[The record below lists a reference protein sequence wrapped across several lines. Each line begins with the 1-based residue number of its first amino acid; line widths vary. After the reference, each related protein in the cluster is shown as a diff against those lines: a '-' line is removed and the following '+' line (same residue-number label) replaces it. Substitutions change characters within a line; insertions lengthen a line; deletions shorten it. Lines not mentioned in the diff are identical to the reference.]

1 MTTAMIRV
9 LLVSWCLI
17 ACFIYWLFRSFM
29 LTIDLSNLFSH
40 SDNIFQTKAILA
52 GKWNLVT
59 LSSKMPQTIGGTMA
73 THGPRWT
80 SWTALKRLLTVMGI
94 ATKSA
99 DMSRIITMDLERKI
113 TAEKKRVWNSRRNVI
128 SLPFFPRIGTVRQ
141 GLWPPSY
148 FQGYKSFILHNCW
161 CISCVNFFM
170 IMHKREGVF
179 FCSILH
185 LEWIH

>member
-1 MTTAMIRV
+1 
-9 LLVSWCLI
+9 
-17 ACFIYWLFRSFM
+17 M
-29 LTIDLSNLFSH
+29 LTIDLSHIPLLSFRRYFFTNL
-40 SDNIFQTKAILA
+40 FQTKAILA
-52 GKWNLVT
+52 GKWNRVT

-73 THGPRWT
+73 ILGARWT
-80 SWTALKRLLTVMGI
+80 NWTALKKSLTVMGI

-113 TAEKKRVWNSRRNVI
+113 TAKKKRVWNSRRSVI